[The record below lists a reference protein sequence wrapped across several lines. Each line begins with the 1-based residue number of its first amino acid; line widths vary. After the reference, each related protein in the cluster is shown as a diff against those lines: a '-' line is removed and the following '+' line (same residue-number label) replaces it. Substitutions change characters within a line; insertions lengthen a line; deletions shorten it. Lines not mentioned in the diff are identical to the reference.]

1 VTDDT
6 SGTDDT
12 SDTSDTD
19 EIPVAPHYELER
31 KPRLARTIRVL
42 ALPIVVVWLLIA
54 VGVNVFVPQLE
65 KVAEEV
71 SVPLSPTDA
80 PSVTGMKHIGE
91 KFKEYDSDN
100 LVLVTLVGDKPLGQ
114 DAHRYYDDLVTKLK
128 QDHEHVEHALN
139 FWGQRFTSSGV
150 ESYDHKAAYVQVNL
164 KGDQGGAVG
173 DKSVAAVRKIV
184 ADSKPPAGVK
194 AFVAGQGALT
204 ADTIVVGD
212 ASLAKMTIITIII
225 IAIMLMFVYRS
236 IGTVLLTMVILFV
249 GLATGRGV
257 VSLLGETGIMG
268 LSTFAVNLLT
278 ALAIAAGTD
287 YAIFMVGRYQEGR
300 ERGLDREA
308 AYYDTFAGVTKVVLG
323 SGLTIV
329 GALACLKFTR
339 LPYFSSLAFPCA
351 VGLLVVV
358 AAGVTLTPAL
368 IAFASGFGLFD
379 PKREFNYTRWR
390 RLATAIV
397 RWPAP
402 ILATSVILA
411 IVGALGL
418 MGFTPRYNDLY
429 YLPESAASVKA
440 YNAADQ
446 HFTQARLN
454 PDLLMIE
461 SDHDLRNPTDMLVLD
476 KIAGAI
482 FRVPGIERVQSITR
496 PLGPP
501 IEDGSIPFQ
510 LSVQSAPIRDNLS
523 YLKDRIGDIKKI
535 TGYLDELI
543 ALLERQY
550 KVTQDLANAADD
562 SSKTTGDTAAITDE
576 IRDHIADFDDFW
588 RPLRSYF
595 YWEKHCYD
603 IPMCLS
609 IRSLFD
615 SLDGFDQL
623 AEQFHKLT
631 KDLGD
636 TARAT
641 HELLA
646 IIPQN
651 IAVSKAIRD
660 TTLTIYSSF
669 DSLIDQFDRLT
680 DTNAV
685 MGKSFNDSRTESLF
699 YLPPE
704 IFQNSDFQFGLSLM
718 VSPDGKAAR
727 FIITHAVDPA
737 TTKGISSVDQ
747 ERQAAKEALK
757 LTSLENADI
766 YLGGTAATF
775 YDIAN
780 GAKYDLMIAGV
791 ASIVL
796 IFIIMV
802 IVTRALVAAGVIVGT
817 IVLSLGAAFGFS
829 TLIWQHLGNFQL
841 HWVATEFALIVLLAV
856 GSDYNLMLVSRIEE
870 EIGAGLKTGLIRGM
884 GVTGPVVT
892 AAGVVFAV
900 TMGTMIT
907 SDLRAIG
914 QFGTTIGIGLLF
926 DTFVVRSLIT
936 PSIMTVMGRWFW
948 WPKRVRV
955 RPASQ
960 MLRSVGPR
968 PLVRALLYQP
978 RHAVP
983 PDPQT

>member
-1 VTDDT
+1 VTDDA
-6 SGTDDT
+6 
-12 SDTSDTD
+12 SDTD
-19 EIPVAPHYELER
+19 KIPVAQRTAVER
-31 KPRLARTIRVL
+31 RPRLARSIRVL
-42 ALPIVVVWLLIA
+42 ALPIVIFWVLLA

-71 SVPLSPTDA
+71 SVPLSPSDA

-114 DAHRYYDDLVTKLK
+114 DAHRYYDDLVKRIQ

-164 KGDQGGAVG
+164 RGDQGGAVG

-184 ADSKPPAGVK
+184 ADSKPPAGVH

-257 VSLLGETGIMG
+257 VALLGDTGIMG

-308 AYYDTFAGVTKVVLG
+308 AYYDTLAGVTKVVLG

-329 GALACLKFTR
+329 GALACLHFTR

-402 ILATSVILA
+402 ILAISVILA

-418 MGFTPRYNDLY
+418 MGFNPRYNDLY
-429 YLPESAASVKA
+429 YLPDSAASVKA

-510 LSVQSAPIRDNLS
+510 LSVQSAPIRDNLN
-523 YLKDRIGDIKKI
+523 YLRARVGDIKKI
-535 TGYLDELI
+535 TGFLDTQI

-550 KVTQDLANAADD
+550 KVTQNLANAADD
-562 SSKTTGDTAAITDE
+562 SSKTTGDTAAITDD

-588 RPLRSYF
+588 RPIRSYF
-595 YWEKHCYD
+595 YWDKHCFD
-603 IPMCLS
+603 IPICLS
-609 IRSLFD
+609 LRSLFD
-615 SLDGFDQL
+615 ALDGFDQL
-623 AEQFHKLT
+623 SEQFHKLT

-646 IIPQN
+646 IIPEN

-680 DTNAV
+680 DTSAV
-685 MGKSFNDSRTESLF
+685 MGKSFNDSRVESLF

-737 TTKGISSVDQ
+737 TTEGIVSVQQ

-817 IVLSLGAAFGFS
+817 IVMSLGAAFGFS

-892 AAGVVFAV
+892 AAGVVFAA

-978 RHAVP
+978 RNAVP

>member
-1 VTDDT
+1 MTDN
-6 SGTDDT
+6 T
-12 SDTSDTD
+12 SDTE
-19 EIPVAPHYELER
+19 EIPVAQPTEVAH
-31 KPRLARTIRVL
+31 KPRIARGIRVL
-42 ALPIVVVWLLIA
+42 ALPIVVIWLLIA

-65 KVAEEV
+65 AVAEDV
-71 SVPLSPTDA
+71 SVPLSPSDA

-91 KFKEYDSDN
+91 KFNEYDSDN
-100 LVLVTLVGDKPLGQ
+100 LVLVTLVGDKPLGP
-114 DAHRYYDDLVTKLK
+114 DAHRYYDELVKKLK
-128 QDHEHVEHALN
+128 QDTKHVEHALD
-139 FWGQRFTSSGV
+139 FWGQRFTASGV
-150 ESYDHKAAYVQVNL
+150 ESYDHKSAYVQVNL
-164 KGDQGGAVG
+164 RGDQGGAVG
-173 DKSVAAVRKIV
+173 DKSVDAVRQIV
-184 ADSKPPAGVK
+184 ADSQPPPGVK
-194 AFVAGQGALT
+194 AYVAGQGALT
-204 ADTIVVGD
+204 DDTIVVGNE
-212 ASLAKMTIITIII
+212 SLFKMTIITIII
-225 IAIMLMFVYRS
+225 IAIMLAFVYRS
-236 IGTVLLTMVILFV
+236 VGTVLLTMVILFV

-257 VSLLGETGIMG
+257 VALLGSTGIMG

-329 GALACLKFTR
+329 GALACLHFTR

-351 VGLLVVV
+351 IGLLVVV

-379 PKREFNYTRWR
+379 PKRKFNYTRWR

-418 MGFTPRYNDLY
+418 SGFNPRYNDLY
-429 YLPESAASVKA
+429 YLPKSAASVQA
-440 YNAADQ
+440 YDAADK

-454 PDLLMIE
+454 PDILMIE
-461 SDHDLRNPTDMLVLD
+461 SDHDLRNTTDMLVLD

-501 IEDGSIPFQ
+501 IQDGSVPFQ
-510 LSVQSAPIRDNLS
+510 LSVQTAPIRSNLN
-523 YLKDRIGDIKKI
+523 YLKDRVADIKKI
-535 TGYLDELI
+535 TGFLDTQI
-543 ALLERQY
+543 TLLERQY
-550 KVTQDLANAADD
+550 AITKKLADAADD
-562 SSKTTGDTAAITDE
+562 SSKTTGETAAITDE
-576 IRDHIADFDDFW
+576 IRNHIADFDDFW
-588 RPLRSYF
+588 RPIRSYF

-603 IPMCLS
+603 IPICWSL
-609 IRSLFD
+609 RSLFD
-615 SLDGFDQL
+615 ALDGFDQL
-623 AEQFHKLT
+623 AEKFHALT
-631 KDLGD
+631 SDLNK
-636 TARAT
+636 TATAT
-641 HELLA
+641 RELLA
-646 IIPQN
+646 IIPEN
-651 IAVSKAIRD
+651 IAVTKAIRD
-660 TTLTIYSSF
+660 TTLNIYSTF
-669 DSLIDQFDRLT
+669 DSLVDQFDRLT

-685 MGKSFNDSRTESLF
+685 MGTSFNDSQIESLF

-704 IFQNSDFQFGLSLM
+704 IFQNPDFQLGLSLM

-737 TTKGISSVDQ
+737 TTEGIASVDK
-747 ERQAAKEALK
+747 ERNAAKEALK
-757 LTSLENADI
+757 LTSLQNADI

-780 GAKYDLMIAGV
+780 GAKYDLLIAAI

-817 IVLSLGAAFGFS
+817 IVMSLGAAFGFS
-829 TLIWQHLGNFQL
+829 TLIWQHLLNFQL

-884 GVTGPVVT
+884 GLTGPVVT
-892 AAGVVFAV
+892 AAGLVFAV
-900 TMGTMIT
+900 TMATMIT

-914 QFGTTIGIGLLF
+914 QFGTTIGLGLMF

-978 RHAVP
+978 RHPVP
-983 PDPQT
+983 SDHQT

>member
-1 VTDDT
+1 VTDNT

-12 SDTSDTD
+12 SDTDK
-19 EIPVAPHYELER
+19 IPVAQRTEVER
-31 KPRLARTIRVL
+31 KPRIARTIRVL
-42 ALPIVVVWLLIA
+42 ALPIVIFWLLLA

-71 SVPLSPTDA
+71 SVPLSPSDA

-114 DAHRYYDDLVTKLK
+114 DAHRYYDDLVKKLQ

-184 ADSKPPAGVK
+184 ADSNPPPGVK
-194 AFVAGQGALT
+194 AYVAGQGALT

-225 IAIMLMFVYRS
+225 IAIMLAFVYRS

-402 ILATSVILA
+402 ILAISVIMA

-418 MGFTPRYNDLY
+418 MGFNPRYNDLY
-429 YLPESAASVKA
+429 YLPESASSVKA

-510 LSVQSAPIRDNLS
+510 LSVQSAPIRDNLN
-523 YLKDRIGDIKKI
+523 YLKDRVGDIKKI
-535 TGYLDELI
+535 TDFLDTQI

-550 KVTQDLANAADD
+550 TVTQKLANAADD
-562 SSKTTGDTAAITDE
+562 SSKTTGETAAITDE
-576 IRDHIADFDDFW
+576 IRDNFANFDDFY
-588 RPLRSYF
+588 RPIRSYF
-595 YWEKHCYD
+595 YWDKHCFD
-603 IPMCLS
+603 IPICWS
-609 IRSLFD
+609 TRSLFD

-623 AEQFHKLT
+623 AEKFHALT
-631 KDLGD
+631 SDLNN
-636 TARAT
+636 TAAAT
-641 HELLA
+641 RELLA
-646 IIPQN
+646 IIPEN

-669 DSLIDQFDRLT
+669 NSLIDQFDRLT
-680 DTNAV
+680 DTSAV

-704 IFQNSDFQFGLSLM
+704 IFQNSDFKFGLSLM

-817 IVLSLGAAFGFS
+817 IVMSLGAAFGFS

-978 RHAVP
+978 RHEAP
-983 PDPQT
+983 PDPQA

>member
-1 VTDDT
+1 VTD
-6 SGTDDT
+6 G
-12 SDTSDTD
+12 TSDTD
-19 EIPVAPHYELER
+19 RIPVAQRSEVEH
-31 KPRLARTIRVL
+31 KPRLARSIRVL
-42 ALPIVVVWLLIA
+42 ALPIVIIWVLLA

-71 SVPLSPTDA
+71 SVPLSPSDA

-114 DAHRYYDDLVTKLK
+114 DAHRYYNDLVAKLK
-128 QDHEHVEHALN
+128 QDHDHVEHALN

-173 DKSVAAVRKIV
+173 DKSVDAVRKIV
-184 ADSKPPAGVK
+184 DDSKPPPGVK
-194 AFVAGQGALT
+194 AYVAGQGALT
-204 ADTIVVGD
+204 DDTIVVGN

-249 GLATGRGV
+249 GLAASRGV
-257 VSLLGETGIMG
+257 VALLGDTGIMG

-308 AYYDTFAGVTKVVLG
+308 AYYDMFAGVSKVVLG

-329 GALACLKFTR
+329 GALFCLKATR
-339 LPYFSSLAFPCA
+339 LPYFSSLAVPCA

-358 AAGVTLTPAL
+358 TAGVTLTPGL
-368 IAFASGFGLFD
+368 IAFAGGFGLFD

-402 ILATSVILA
+402 ILAISVILA

-418 MGFTPRYNDLY
+418 AGFNPRYNDLY
-429 YLPESAASVKA
+429 YLPDSASSVKA

-476 KIAGAI
+476 KVAGAI

-510 LSVQSAPIRDNLS
+510 LSVQSAPIRDNLN
-523 YLKDRIGDIKKI
+523 YLKARTGDIKKI
-535 TGYLDELI
+535 TGFLDTQI

-550 KVTQDLANAADD
+550 TVTQKLANAADD
-562 SSKTTGDTAAITDE
+562 SSKTTGETAAITDE
-576 IRDHIADFDDFW
+576 IRDNFANFDDFY
-588 RPLRSYF
+588 RPIRSYF
-595 YWEKHCYD
+595 YWDKHCFD
-603 IPMCLS
+603 IPICWS
-609 IRSLFD
+609 TRSLFD
-615 SLDGFDQL
+615 SLDGFDKL
-623 AEQFHKLT
+623 AEKFHALT
-631 KDLGD
+631 TDLNN
-636 TARAT
+636 TAAAT
-641 HELLA
+641 RELLA
-646 IIPQN
+646 IIPEN

-680 DTNAV
+680 DTSAV
-685 MGKSFNDSRTESLF
+685 MGKSFNNSRVESLF

-737 TTKGISSVDQ
+737 TTEGIASVPQ

-780 GAKYDLMIAGV
+780 GAKYDLLIAGV

-817 IVLSLGAAFGFS
+817 IVMSLGAAFGFS

-978 RHAVP
+978 RNTVP
-983 PDPQT
+983 PDPQP

>member
-1 VTDDT
+1 MTVDAGDP
-6 SGTDDT
+6 
-12 SDTSDTD
+12 D
-19 EIPVAPHYELER
+19 EVPVVPRTEVEH

-42 ALPIVVVWLLIA
+42 ALPIIMMWLLIA

-65 KVAEEV
+65 TVAEHV
-71 SVPLSPTDA
+71 SVPLSPADA
-80 PSVTGMKHIGE
+80 PSVTGMKHIGA

-100 LVLVTLVGDKPLGQ
+100 LVLVTLVGDKPLGE
-114 DAHRYYDDLVTKLK
+114 DAHRYYDDLVGKL
-128 QDHEHVEHALN
+128 QRDTEHVEHALN

-164 KGDQGGAVG
+164 RGDQGGAVG
-173 DKSVAAVRKIV
+173 DKSVESVRKIV
-184 ADSKPPAGVK
+184 ADSKPPPGVT
-194 AFVAGQGALT
+194 AYVAGQGALT

-212 ASLAKMTIITIII
+212 ASLAKMTLITIVI
-225 IAIMLMFVYRS
+225 IAIMLAFVYRS
-236 IGTVLLTMVILFV
+236 AGTVLLTMVILFV

-257 VSLLGETGIMG
+257 VALLGETGIMG

-287 YAIFMVGRYQEGR
+287 YAIFMVGRYQEAR
-300 ERGLDREA
+300 ERALDREA
-308 AYYDTFAGVTKVVLG
+308 AYYDTFAGVAKVVLG

-329 GALACLKFTR
+329 GALACLHFTR

-358 AAGVTLTPAL
+358 AAGVTLTPAV
-368 IAFASGFGLFD
+368 IVVASRFDLFD
-379 PKREFNYTRWR
+379 PKRKFNYTRWR

-402 ILATSVILA
+402 ILATAVILA

-418 MGFTPRYNDLY
+418 VGFNPRYNDLY
-429 YLPESAASVKA
+429 YLPHSASSIRA
-440 YNAADQ
+440 YDAADQ

-454 PDLLMIE
+454 PDILMIE
-461 SDHDLRNPTDMLVLD
+461 SDHDLRNTTDMLLLD
-476 KIAGAI
+476 RVAGAI
-482 FRVPGIERVQSITR
+482 FHVPGIEWVQSITR

-501 IEDGSIPFQ
+501 IQDGSIPFQ
-510 LSVQSAPIRDNLS
+510 LSVQSAPIRTNLT
-523 YLKDRIGDIKKI
+523 YLKDRIADIKKI
-535 TGYLDELI
+535 IGDLDTLI
-543 ALLERQY
+543 SLLQRTY
-550 KVTQDLANAADD
+550 AVTQDLANAADD
-562 SSKTTGDTAAITDE
+562 SANTAGNTAAITDE
-576 IRDHIADFDDFW
+576 IRNHLADFDDFW

-595 YWEKHCYD
+595 YWERHCYD
-603 IPMCLS
+603 IPICWSL
-609 IRSLFD
+609 RSLFD
-615 SLDGFDQL
+615 ALDGFDQL
-623 AEQFHKLT
+623 AEQFHNLAN
-631 KDLGD
+631 DLKH
-636 TARAT
+636 TAAAT
-641 HELLA
+641 HHLLE
-646 IIPQN
+646 IIPQI
-651 IAVSKAIRD
+651 IATSTAIRN
-660 TTLTIYSSF
+660 TTSTIYSTF
-669 DSLIDQFDRLT
+669 DNLIVQFDRLT

-685 MGKSFNDSRTESLF
+685 MGKSFNDSQMESLF

-704 IFQNSDFQFGLSLM
+704 VFQNPDFQLGLRLM

-737 TTKGISSVDQ
+737 TTEGISSVDQ

-757 LTSLENADI
+757 LTSLQNANI
-766 YLGGTAATF
+766 YIGGTAATF
-775 YDIAN
+775 YDIAY
-780 GAKYDLMIAGV
+780 GARYDLMIAGI

-817 IVLSLGAAFGFS
+817 IVMSLGAAFGFS
-829 TLIWQHLGNFQL
+829 TLIWQHLLHFQL

-856 GSDYNLMLVSRIEE
+856 GSDYNLMLVSRIDE

-884 GVTGPVVT
+884 GLTGPVVT
-892 AAGVVFAV
+892 AAGLVFAV
-900 TMGTMIT
+900 TMGAMIT

-914 QFGTTIGIGLLF
+914 QFGTTIAIGLLF

-936 PSIMTVMGRWFW
+936 PSIMTLMGRWFW

-968 PLVRALLYQP
+968 PLVRALLHQP
-978 RHAVP
+978 RQAAAP
-983 PDPQT
+983 K

>member
-1 VTDDT
+1 
-6 SGTDDT
+6 
-12 SDTSDTD
+12 
-19 EIPVAPHYELER
+19 
-31 KPRLARTIRVL
+31 
-42 ALPIVVVWLLIA
+42 
-54 VGVNVFVPQLE
+54 
-65 KVAEEV
+65 
-71 SVPLSPTDA
+71 
-80 PSVTGMKHIGE
+80 
-91 KFKEYDSDN
+91 
-100 LVLVTLVGDKPLGQ
+100 
-114 DAHRYYDDLVTKLK
+114 
-128 QDHEHVEHALN
+128 
-139 FWGQRFTSSGV
+139 
-150 ESYDHKAAYVQVNL
+150 
-164 KGDQGGAVG
+164 
-173 DKSVAAVRKIV
+173 
-184 ADSKPPAGVK
+184 
-194 AFVAGQGALT
+194 
-204 ADTIVVGD
+204 
-212 ASLAKMTIITIII
+212 
-225 IAIMLMFVYRS
+225 
-236 IGTVLLTMVILFV
+236 
-249 GLATGRGV
+249 
-257 VSLLGETGIMG
+257 
-268 LSTFAVNLLT
+268 
-278 ALAIAAGTD
+278 
-287 YAIFMVGRYQEGR
+287 
-300 ERGLDREA
+300 
-308 AYYDTFAGVTKVVLG
+308 
-323 SGLTIV
+323 
-329 GALACLKFTR
+329 
-339 LPYFSSLAFPCA
+339 
-351 VGLLVVV
+351 
-358 AAGVTLTPAL
+358 
-368 IAFASGFGLFD
+368 
-379 PKREFNYTRWR
+379 
-390 RLATAIV
+390 
-397 RWPAP
+397 
-402 ILATSVILA
+402 
-411 IVGALGL
+411 
-418 MGFTPRYNDLY
+418 MGFKPRYNDLY
-429 YLPESAASVKA
+429 YLPQSAASVKA

-510 LSVQSAPIRDNLS
+510 LSVQSAPIRDNLN
-523 YLKDRIGDIKKI
+523 YLKARTGDIKKI
-535 TGYLDELI
+535 TDFLDTQI

-550 KVTQDLANAADD
+550 TVTQKLANAADD
-562 SSKTTGDTAAITDE
+562 SSKTTGETAAITDE
-576 IRDHIADFDDFW
+576 IRDNFANFDDFY
-588 RPLRSYF
+588 RPIRSYF
-595 YWEKHCYD
+595 YWDKHCFD
-603 IPMCLS
+603 IPICWS
-609 IRSLFD
+609 TRSLFD

-623 AEQFHKLT
+623 AEKFHALT
-631 KDLGD
+631 SDLNN
-636 TARAT
+636 TAAAT
-641 HELLA
+641 RELLA
-646 IIPQN
+646 IIPEN

-669 DSLIDQFDRLT
+669 NSLIDQFDRLT
-680 DTNAV
+680 DTSAV

-704 IFQNSDFQFGLSLM
+704 IFQNSDFKFGLSLM

-817 IVLSLGAAFGFS
+817 IVMSLGAAFGFS

-978 RHAVP
+978 RHEAP
-983 PDPQT
+983 PDPQA

>member
-1 VTDDT
+1 VTENT
-6 SGTDDT
+6 G
-12 SDTSDTD
+12 DTD
-19 EIPVAPHYELER
+19 EIPVAQPYELER

-42 ALPIVVVWLLIA
+42 ALPIVVFWVLLA

-65 KVAEEV
+65 KVADEV
-71 SVPLSPTDA
+71 SVPLSPSDA
-80 PSVTGMKHIGE
+80 PSVTGMKHIGA

-114 DAHRYYDDLVTKLK
+114 DAHQYYDELVRELQ
-128 QDHEHVEHALN
+128 QDHKHVEHALN

-150 ESYDHKAAYVQVNL
+150 ESYDHKSAYVQVNL
-164 KGDQGGAVG
+164 RGDQGGAIG
-173 DKSVAAVRKIV
+173 DESVAAVRKLV
-184 ADSKPPAGVK
+184 ADTKPPAGVK
-194 AFVAGQGALT
+194 AYVAGQGALT
-204 ADTIVVGD
+204 ADVIVVGD
-212 ASLAKMTIITIII
+212 KSLAKMTIITIII

-249 GLATGRGV
+249 GLAAGRGV
-257 VSLLGETGIMG
+257 VALLADTGIMG

-429 YLPESAASVKA
+429 YLPQSASSVQA

-454 PDLLMIE
+454 PDLMMIE
-461 SDHDLRNPTDMLVLD
+461 SDHDLRNPRDLLVLD

-501 IEDGSIPFQ
+501 IQDGSIPFQ
-510 LSVQSAPIRDNLS
+510 LSVQTAPIRDNLN
-523 YLKDRIGDIKKI
+523 YLKARVGDIKKI
-535 TGYLDELI
+535 TGFLDTQI

-550 KVTQDLANAADD
+550 AVTQKLANAADD
-562 SSKTTGDTAAITDE
+562 SSKTTGETAAITDE

-588 RPLRSYF
+588 RPIRSYF

-603 IPMCLS
+603 VPICWSL
-609 IRSLFD
+609 RSLFD
-615 SLDGFDQL
+615 ALDGFDQL
-623 AEQFHKLT
+623 AEKFHALT
-631 KDLGD
+631 SDLTN
-636 TARAT
+636 TAAAT
-641 HELLA
+641 RELLA
-646 IIPQN
+646 IIPEN
-651 IAVSKAIRD
+651 IAVSKSIRD

-685 MGKSFNDSRTESLF
+685 MGKSFNDSQVESLF

-704 IFQNSDFQFGLSLM
+704 VFQNPDFQLGLSLM
-718 VSPDGKAAR
+718 MSPDGKAAR
-727 FIITHAVDPA
+727 FIITHTVDPA
-737 TTKGISSVDQ
+737 TTKGIASVDQ
-747 ERQAAKEALK
+747 ERQAAKEAIK

-802 IVTRALVAAGVIVGT
+802 LVTRALVAAGVIVGT

-892 AAGVVFAV
+892 AAGVVFAA

-960 MLRSVGPR
+960 MLRSLGPR
-968 PLVRALLYQP
+968 PLVRALLHQP
-978 RHAVP
+978 RHVAP

>member
-1 VTDDT
+1 VTD
-6 SGTDDT
+6 GT
-12 SDTSDTD
+12 SDADETSDTD
-19 EIPVAPHYELER
+19 KIPVAQRTEVER
-31 KPRLARTIRVL
+31 KPRMARTIRVL
-42 ALPIVVVWLLIA
+42 AFPIVVFWLLLA

-65 KVAEEV
+65 KVAEDV
-71 SVPLSPTDA
+71 SVPLSPSDA

-114 DAHRYYDDLVTKLK
+114 DAHQYYDDLVKKLQ
-128 QDHEHVEHALN
+128 QDTEHVEHALN

-173 DKSVAAVRKIV
+173 DKSVDSVRKIV
-184 ADSKPPAGVK
+184 EDSKPPPGVK
-194 AFVAGQGALT
+194 AYVAGQGALT
-204 ADTIVVGD
+204 DDTIVVGN
-212 ASLAKMTIITIII
+212 ASLALMTIITIVI

-249 GLATGRGV
+249 GLATARGV
-257 VSLLGETGIMG
+257 VALLGETGIMG

-300 ERGLDREA
+300 ERGLEREA
-308 AYYDTFAGVTKVVLG
+308 AYYDTFAGVSKVVLG

-329 GALACLKFTR
+329 GALFCLKATR

-358 AAGVTLTPAL
+358 TAGVTLTPAL
-368 IAFASGFGLFD
+368 IVVASGFGLFD

-390 RLATAIV
+390 RVATAIV

-402 ILATSVILA
+402 ILAISVILA

-418 MGFTPRYNDLY
+418 VGFNPRYNDLY
-429 YLPESAASVKA
+429 YLPESASSVKA

-461 SDHDLRNPTDMLVLD
+461 SDHDLRNTTDMLVLD
-476 KIAGAI
+476 KIASAI
-482 FRVPGIERVQSITR
+482 FHVPGIERVQSITR

-501 IEDGSIPFQ
+501 IQDGSIPFQ
-510 LSVQSAPIRDNLS
+510 LSVQTAPIRDNLN
-523 YLKDRIGDIKKI
+523 YLKDRIADIKKI
-535 TGYLDELI
+535 TGYLDTLI
-543 ALLERQY
+543 SLLERQY
-550 KVTQDLANAADD
+550 KVTQDLANATDD
-562 SSKTTGDTAAITDE
+562 SAKTTGETAAITDE
-576 IRDHIADFDDFW
+576 IRDHFADFDDFY
-588 RPLRSYF
+588 RPIRSYF
-595 YWEKHCYD
+595 YWDKHCFD
-603 IPMCLS
+603 IPICWS
-609 IRSLFD
+609 TRALFD

-623 AEQFHKLT
+623 AEKFHNLT
-631 KDLGD
+631 NDLNH
-636 TARAT
+636 TAAAT

-651 IAVSKAIRD
+651 IATSKAIRD

-669 DSLIDQFDRLT
+669 ASLIDQFDRLT

-685 MGKSFNDSRTESLF
+685 MGKSFNDSQVESLF
-699 YLPPE
+699 YVPPE
-704 IFQNSDFQFGLSLM
+704 IFENPDFKLGESLM
-718 VSPDGKAAR
+718 ISPDGKAAR

-737 TTKGISSVDQ
+737 TTEGIASVDQ
-747 ERQAAKEALK
+747 ERKAAKEALK
-757 LTSLENADI
+757 LTSLQNADI

-780 GAKYDLMIAGV
+780 GAKYDLMIAAV

-802 IVTRALVAAGVIVGT
+802 IVTRALVAAAVIVGT
-817 IVLSLGAAFGFS
+817 IVMSLGAAFGFS
-829 TLIWQHLGNFQL
+829 TLIWQHLLNFQL

-900 TMGTMIT
+900 TMATMIT

-914 QFGTTIGIGLLF
+914 QFGTTIGLGLLF
-926 DTFVVRSLIT
+926 DTFVVRSFIT

-955 RPASQ
+955 RPASL

-978 RHAVP
+978 RQAFP

>member
-1 VTDDT
+1 MTDN
-6 SGTDDT
+6 
-12 SDTSDTD
+12 TSDTD
-19 EIPVAPHYELER
+19 EIPVAQGTEVEKR
-31 KPRLARTIRVL
+31 PRLARTIRAL
-42 ALPIVVVWLLIA
+42 ALPIVVFWVLIA

-65 KVAEEV
+65 KVAEKV
-71 SVPLSPTDA
+71 SVPLSPSDA
-80 PSVTGMKHIGE
+80 PSVTGMKRIGA

-100 LVLVTLVGDKPLGQ
+100 LVLVTLVGEQPLGQ
-114 DAHRYYDDLVTKLK
+114 DAHQYYDDLVNKLR
-128 QDHEHVEHALN
+128 QDNQHVEHVLN

-164 KGDQGGAVG
+164 RGDQGGAVG
-173 DKSVAAVRKIV
+173 DESVASVRKLV
-184 ADSKPPAGVK
+184 AESKPPPGVK
-194 AFVAGQGALT
+194 AYVAGQGALT
-204 ADTIVVGD
+204 ADTIVVGN
-212 ASLAKMTIITIII
+212 ASLARMTIITIII

-236 IGTVLLTMVILFV
+236 IGTVLLTMVILFI

-257 VSLLGETGIMG
+257 VALLGEHGIVG

-300 ERGLDREA
+300 DRALDREA
-308 AYYDTFAGVTKVVLG
+308 AYYDTFAGVSKVVLG

-329 GALACLKFTR
+329 GALACLHFTR
-339 LPYFSSLAFPCA
+339 LPYFNSLAFPCA
-351 VGLLVVV
+351 IGLLVVV
-358 AAGVTLTPAL
+358 AVGVTLTPAL
-368 IAFASGFGLFD
+368 IVVASRFGVFD
-379 PKREFNYTRWR
+379 PRRQFNYTRWR

-402 ILATSVILA
+402 ILATSLILA

-418 MGFTPRYNDLY
+418 MGFNPRYNDLY
-429 YLPESAASVKA
+429 YLPQSASSVQA

-446 HFTQARLN
+446 HFTQARMN
-454 PDLLMIE
+454 PDILMIE
-461 SDHDLRNPTDMLVLD
+461 SDHDLRNPADMLVLD

-501 IEDGSIPFQ
+501 IQNGSIPFQ
-510 LSVQSAPIRDNLS
+510 LSVQSAPIRDNLN
-523 YLKDRIGDIKKI
+523 YLKDRIADIKKI
-535 TGYLDELI
+535 VGDLDTLI
-543 ALLERQY
+543 AILERTY
-550 KVTQDLANAADD
+550 DLTRQLTEATHDL
-562 SSKTTGDTAAITDE
+562 TGDTERLSATTDE
-576 IRDHIADFDDFW
+576 LRDDLADFEDFF
-588 RPLRSYF
+588 RPLRNYF
-595 YWEKHCYD
+595 QWEPHCFD
-603 IPMCLS
+603 IPICWALRQLQAS
-609 IRSLFD
+609 I
-615 SLDGFDQL
+615 DGVDQL
-623 AEQFHKLT
+623 T
-631 KDLGD
+631 DD
-636 TARAT
+636 TAALVKDTERIDKLLPQ
-641 HELLA
+641 LLA
-646 IIPQN
+646 QIPQI
-651 IAVSKAIRD
+651 IAVSKSIRN
-660 TTLTIYSSF
+660 TTLTIYSTF
-669 DSLIDQFDRLT
+669 DNLIDQFDRLT

-685 MGKSFNDSRTESLF
+685 MGKSFNDSQVESLF

-704 IFQNSDFQFGLSLM
+704 IFQNPDFLLGLSLM

-775 YDIAN
+775 NDIAD

-791 ASIVL
+791 AAIVL

-802 IVTRALVAAGVIVGT
+802 IVTRAVIAAGVIVGT
-817 IVLSLGAAFGFS
+817 IVMSLGAAFGFS
-829 TLIWQHLGNFQL
+829 TLIWQHLLEFQL

-884 GVTGPVVT
+884 GLTGPVVT
-892 AAGVVFAV
+892 AAGLVFAI
-900 TMGTMIT
+900 TMSTMIT

-960 MLRSVGPR
+960 MLRSIGPR
-968 PLVRALLYQP
+968 PLVRALLHQP
-978 RHAVP
+978 QHAVP
-983 PDPQT
+983 RDPQT

>member
-1 VTDDT
+1 MTDDT

-12 SDTSDTD
+12 SETSDTD
-19 EIPVAPHYELER
+19 KIPVPQRTEVER
-31 KPRLARTIRVL
+31 KPRIAHTIRIL
-42 ALPIVVVWLLIA
+42 ALPIVIVWVLLA

-65 KVAEEV
+65 KVAEEI

-114 DAHRYYDDLVTKLK
+114 DAHQYYDDLVKKIQARHRTRRACAEFLGAAI
-128 QDHEHVEHALN
+128 HVLGCRELRPQGRLRP
-139 FWGQRFTSSGV
+139 GQS
-150 ESYDHKAAYVQVNL
+150 Q
-164 KGDQGGAVG
+164 GDQGGAVG

-194 AFVAGQGALT
+194 AYVAGQGALT

-212 ASLAKMTIITIII
+212 ESLAKMTIITIII

-257 VSLLGETGIMG
+257 VALLGETGIMG

-278 ALAIAAGTD
+278 SLAIAAGTD

-329 GALACLKFTR
+329 GALACLRFTR
-339 LPYFSSLAFPCA
+339 LPYFNSLAFPCA

-402 ILATSVILA
+402 ILAISVILA

-429 YLPESAASVKA
+429 YLPQSAASVQA

-523 YLKDRIGDIKKI
+523 YLKARIGDIKKI
-535 TGYLDELI
+535 TELPRRPNRPTRAPVQGDPGSRERGGRQRENHGGHRGNHGRNPGPLRRFRRLLAADSQLLLLGQ
-543 ALLERQY
+543 ALLRHP
-550 KVTQDLANAADD
+550 DLLVATRAC
-562 SSKTTGDTAAITDE
+562 STPWTG
-576 IRDHIADFDDFW
+576 
-588 RPLRSYF
+588 S
-595 YWEKHCYD
+595 
-603 IPMCLS
+603 
-609 IRSLFD
+609 
-615 SLDGFDQL
+615 
-623 AEQFHKLT
+623 
-631 KDLGD
+631 
-636 TARAT
+636 
-641 HELLA
+641 
-646 IIPQN
+646 
-651 IAVSKAIRD
+651 
-660 TTLTIYSSF
+660 
-669 DSLIDQFDRLT
+669 
-680 DTNAV
+680 
-685 MGKSFNDSRTESLF
+685 
-699 YLPPE
+699 
-704 IFQNSDFQFGLSLM
+704 
-718 VSPDGKAAR
+718 
-727 FIITHAVDPA
+727 
-737 TTKGISSVDQ
+737 ISSP
-747 ERQAAKEALK
+747 R
-757 LTSLENADI
+757 S
-766 YLGGTAATF
+766 
-775 YDIAN
+775 
-780 GAKYDLMIAGV
+780 
-791 ASIVL
+791 
-796 IFIIMV
+796 
-802 IVTRALVAAGVIVGT
+802 
-817 IVLSLGAAFGFS
+817 S
-829 TLIWQHLGNFQL
+829 TLSPRTSTTRLKPRTNCWRSFRRISL
-841 HWVATEFALIVLLAV
+841 
-856 GSDYNLMLVSRIEE
+856 SRKRS
-870 EIGAGLKTGLIRGM
+870 GIR
-884 GVTGPVVT
+884 
-892 AAGVVFAV
+892 
-900 TMGTMIT
+900 
-907 SDLRAIG
+907 R
-914 QFGTTIGIGLLF
+914 
-926 DTFVVRSLIT
+926 
-936 PSIMTVMGRWFW
+936 
-948 WPKRVRV
+948 
-955 RPASQ
+955 
-960 MLRSVGPR
+960 
-968 PLVRALLYQP
+968 
-978 RHAVP
+978 
-983 PDPQT
+983 

>member
-1 VTDDT
+1 MTDDA
-6 SGTDDT
+6 G
-12 SDTSDTD
+12 DTD
-19 EIPVAPHYELER
+19 EIPVAQRTEVER

-42 ALPIVVVWLLIA
+42 ALPIVVFWLLIA

-71 SVPLSPTDA
+71 SVPLSPSDA
-80 PSVTGMKHIGE
+80 PSVTGMKRIGE
-91 KFKEYDSDN
+91 KFEEYDSDN
-100 LVLVTLVGDKPLGQ
+100 LVLVTLVGEKPLGQ
-114 DAHRYYDDLVTKLK
+114 DAHQYYDDLVKKLQ
-128 QDHEHVEHALN
+128 QDNEHVEHALN

-164 KGDQGGAVG
+164 RGDQGGAVG
-173 DKSVAAVRKIV
+173 NKSVAAVRKIV
-184 ADSKPPAGVK
+184 ADSKPPPGVK
-194 AFVAGQGALT
+194 AYVAGQGALT
-204 ADTIVVGD
+204 ADTIVVGN

-257 VSLLGETGIMG
+257 VALLGETGILG

-287 YAIFMVGRYQEGR
+287 YAIFMVGRYQEAR
-300 ERGLDREA
+300 ERALDREA
-308 AYYDTFAGVTKVVLG
+308 AYYDTFAGVSKVVLG

-329 GALACLKFTR
+329 GALACLHFTR
-339 LPYFSSLAFPCA
+339 LPYFNSLAFPCA
-351 VGLLVVV
+351 IGLLVVV

-368 IAFASGFGLFD
+368 IVVASRFGLFD
-379 PKREFNYTRWR
+379 PKRKFNYTRWR

-418 MGFTPRYNDLY
+418 MGFNPRYNDLY
-429 YLPESAASVKA
+429 YLPQSASSVQA

-501 IEDGSIPFQ
+501 IQNGSIPFQ
-510 LSVQSAPIRDNLS
+510 LSVQSAPIRDNLN
-523 YLKDRIGDIKKI
+523 YLKDRIADIKKI
-535 TGYLDELI
+535 VGDLDTLI
-543 ALLERQY
+543 AILERTY
-550 KVTQDLANAADD
+550 DLTSQLTEATHDL
-562 SSKTTGDTAAITDE
+562 TGDTERLSATTNE
-576 IRDHIADFDDFW
+576 LRDHLADFEDFF
-588 RPLRSYF
+588 RPLRNYF
-595 YWEKHCYD
+595 HWEPHCFD
-603 IPMCLS
+603 IPICWALRQLQAS
-609 IRSLFD
+609 I
-615 SLDGFDQL
+615 DGVDQL
-623 AEQFHKLT
+623 A
-631 KDLGD
+631 DD
-636 TARAT
+636 TAALVKDTERIDQLQPQ
-641 HELLA
+641 LLA
-646 IIPQN
+646 QIPQT
-651 IAVSKAIRD
+651 IAVSKSIRD
-660 TTLTIYSSF
+660 TTLTIYSTF

-685 MGKSFNDSRTESLF
+685 MGKSFNDSQVESLF

-704 IFQNSDFQFGLSLM
+704 IFQNPDFLLGLSLM

-727 FIITHAVDPA
+727 FIITHSVDPA
-737 TTKGISSVDQ
+737 TTEGISSVDQ

-757 LTSLENADI
+757 LTSLQNADI

-817 IVLSLGAAFGFS
+817 IVMSLGAAFGFS
-829 TLIWQHLGNFQL
+829 TLIWQHLLNFQL

>member
-1 VTDDT
+1 MTD
-6 SGTDDT
+6 
-12 SDTSDTD
+12 DTSDTD
-19 EIPVAPHYELER
+19 EIPVAPPAGVEH
-31 KPRLARTIRVL
+31 KPRLARTIRAL
-42 ALPIVVVWLLIA
+42 AWPIVVAWVLIA

-71 SVPLSPTDA
+71 SVPLSPSDA

-100 LVLVTLVGDKPLGQ
+100 LVLVTIVGDKPLGQ
-114 DAHRYYDDLVTKLK
+114 DAHRYYDELVEKLK
-128 QDHEHVEHALN
+128 QDSKHVEHALD
-139 FWGQRFTSSGV
+139 FWGQRFTASGV
-150 ESYDHKAAYVQVNL
+150 ESYDHKSAYVQVNL
-164 KGDQGGAVG
+164 RGDQGGAVG
-173 DKSVAAVRKIV
+173 DKSVDSVRQIV
-184 ADSKPPAGVK
+184 ADSKPPPGVK
-194 AFVAGQGALT
+194 AYVAGQGALT
-204 ADTIVVGD
+204 DDTIVVGN
-212 ASLAKMTIITIII
+212 ASLFKMTIITIII
-225 IAIMLMFVYRS
+225 IAIMLSFVYRS
-236 IGTVLLTMVILFV
+236 IGTVLLTMLILFA

-257 VSLLGETGIMG
+257 VALLGDTGIMG

-287 YAIFMVGRYQEGR
+287 YAIFMVGRYQEAR
-300 ERGLDREA
+300 ERGFDREA
-308 AYYDTFAGVTKVVLG
+308 AYYDTFAGVTKVVVG

-329 GALACLKFTR
+329 GALACLHFTR

-368 IAFASGFGLFD
+368 IVVASGFGLFD
-379 PKREFNYTRWR
+379 PKRKFNYTRWR

-418 MGFTPRYNDLY
+418 SGFNPRYNDLY
-429 YLPESAASVKA
+429 YLPKSASSIQA
-440 YNAADQ
+440 YDAADR

-501 IEDGSIPFQ
+501 IQDGSVPFQ
-510 LSVQSAPIRDNLS
+510 LSVQTAPIRSNLN
-523 YLKDRIGDIKKI
+523 YLKDRVADIKKI
-535 TGYLDELI
+535 TGFLDTQI

-550 KVTQDLANAADD
+550 AVTQRLAAAADD
-562 SSKTTGDTAAITDE
+562 SSKTTGETAAITDE

-588 RPLRSYF
+588 RPIRSYF
-595 YWEKHCYD
+595 YWERHCYD
-603 IPMCLS
+603 IPICWSL
-609 IRSLFD
+609 RSLFD
-615 SLDGFDQL
+615 ALDGFDQL
-623 AEQFHKLT
+623 AEKFHALT
-631 KDLGD
+631 GDLNN
-636 TARAT
+636 TATAT
-641 HELLA
+641 RELLA
-646 IIPQN
+646 IIPEN
-651 IAVSKAIRD
+651 IAVTKSIRD
-660 TTLTIYSSF
+660 TTLTIYSTF
-669 DSLIDQFDRLT
+669 DNLVDQFDRLT

-685 MGKSFNDSRTESLF
+685 MGKSFNDSQIESLF

-704 IFQNSDFQFGLSLM
+704 IFQNPDFQLGLRLM

-727 FIITHAVDPA
+727 FIITHSVDPA
-737 TTKGISSVDQ
+737 TTEGIASVDK
-747 ERQAAKEALK
+747 ERAAAKEALK
-757 LTSLENADI
+757 LTSLQNADI

-780 GAKYDLMIAGV
+780 GAKYDLLIAAV

-817 IVLSLGAAFGFS
+817 IVMSLGAAFGFS
-829 TLIWQHLGNFQL
+829 TLIWQHLMNFQL

-884 GVTGPVVT
+884 GLTGPVVT
-892 AAGVVFAV
+892 AAGLVFAV
-900 TMGTMIT
+900 TMATMIT

-914 QFGTTIGIGLLF
+914 QFGTTIGLGLMF

-978 RHAVP
+978 RHAAARE
-983 PDPQT
+983 PQT

>member
-1 VTDDT
+1 MTD
-6 SGTDDT
+6 
-12 SDTSDTD
+12 DTSDTD
-19 EIPVAPHYELER
+19 EIPVAEPTEEAR

-42 ALPIVVVWLLIA
+42 ALPIVVAWVLIA
-54 VGVNVFVPQLE
+54 VLVNVFVPQLE
-65 KVAEEV
+65 QVAEDV
-71 SVPLSPTDA
+71 SVPLSPSDA
-80 PSVTGMKHIGE
+80 PSVTGMKRIGD

-100 LVLVTLVGDKPLGQ
+100 LVLVTLVGDKPLGE
-114 DAHRYYDDLVTKLK
+114 DAHRYYDELVRKIQ
-128 QDHEHVEHALN
+128 QDTEHVEHALN

-150 ESYDHKAAYVQVNL
+150 ESYDHRAAYVQVNL
-164 KGDQGGAVG
+164 RGDQGGAVG
-173 DKSVAAVRKIV
+173 DKSVASVRKIV
-184 ADSKPPAGVK
+184 ADSKPPPGVK
-194 AFVAGQGALT
+194 AYVAGQGALT
-204 ADTIVVGD
+204 ADTIVVGN
-212 ASLAKMTIITIII
+212 ASLARMTIITIVI

-236 IGTVLLTMVILFV
+236 LATVLLTMVILFV

-257 VSLLGETGIMG
+257 VALLGNTGIMG

-287 YAIFMVGRYQEGR
+287 YAIFMVGRYQEAR
-300 ERGLDREA
+300 ERALDREA
-308 AYYDTFAGVTKVVLG
+308 AYYDTFAGVSKVVLG

-351 VGLLVVV
+351 IGLLVVV
-358 AAGVTLTPAL
+358 LAGVTLTPAL
-368 IAFASGFGLFD
+368 IVIASGFGLFD
-379 PKREFNYTRWR
+379 PKRKFNYTRWR

-411 IVGALGL
+411 IVGAIGL
-418 MGFTPRYNDLY
+418 MGFNPRYNDLY
-429 YLPESAASVKA
+429 YLPKSASSIQA
-440 YNAADQ
+440 YDAADQ

-454 PDLLMIE
+454 PDILMIE
-461 SDHDLRNPTDMLVLD
+461 SDHDLRNPADMLVLD
-476 KIAGAI
+476 KVAGAI

-501 IEDGSIPFQ
+501 IQNGSVPFQ

-523 YLKDRIGDIKKI
+523 YLKDRIADIKKI
-535 TGYLDELI
+535 IGDLDTLI
-543 ALLERQY
+543 SLLQRTYE
-550 KVTQDLANAADD
+550 VTQELADAADD
-562 SSKTTGDTAAITDE
+562 SARTAGNTAAITDK

-588 RPLRSYF
+588 RPIRSYF
-595 YWEKHCYD
+595 YWEKHCFD
-603 IPMCLS
+603 IPICWSL
-609 IRSLFD
+609 RSLFD
-615 SLDGFDQL
+615 ALDGFDQL
-623 AEQFHKLT
+623 ADQFHNLT
-631 KDLGD
+631 NDLNH
-636 TARAT
+636 TAAAT
-641 HELLA
+641 HQLLV
-646 IIPQN
+646 IIPQI
-651 IAVSKAIRD
+651 IATSTAIRN
-660 TTLTIYSSF
+660 TTSTIYSTF
-669 DSLIDQFDRLT
+669 DNLVDQFDRLT
-680 DTNAV
+680 DTSAV
-685 MGKSFNDSRTESLF
+685 MGKSFNESQVESLF

-704 IFQNSDFQFGLSLM
+704 IFQNPDFQLGLRLM

-727 FIITHAVDPA
+727 FIITHSVDPA
-737 TTKGISSVDQ
+737 TTEGIASVDQ
-747 ERQAAKEALK
+747 ERKAAKEALK
-757 LTSLENADI
+757 LTSLQNADI

-802 IVTRALVAAGVIVGT
+802 IVTRALAAAAVIVGT
-817 IVLSLGAAFGFS
+817 IVMSLGAAFGFS
-829 TLIWQHLGNFQL
+829 TLIWQHLLNFEL

-900 TMGTMIT
+900 TMGAMIT

-914 QFGTTIGIGLLF
+914 QFGTTIGLGLLF

-936 PSIMTVMGRWFW
+936 PSIITVMGRWFW

-960 MLRSVGPR
+960 MLRAVGPR
-968 PLVRALLYQP
+968 PLVRALLHQP
-978 RHAVP
+978 RHALPGDSP
-983 PDPQT
+983 P

>member
-1 VTDDT
+1 MTSDT
-6 SGTDDT
+6 T
-12 SDTSDTD
+12 DTSDTD
-19 EIPVAPHYELER
+19 EIPVAPRTEVER
-31 KPRLARTIRVL
+31 KPRVARTIRVL
-42 ALPIVVVWLLIA
+42 ALPIVVIWLLIA

-65 KVAEEV
+65 KVAEDV
-71 SVPLSPTDA
+71 SVPLSPSDA

-100 LVLVTLVGDKPLGQ
+100 LVLVTLVGDRPLGQ
-114 DAHRYYDDLVTKLK
+114 DAHQYYDDLVKKLK
-128 QDHEHVEHALN
+128 QDTQHVEHTLD
-139 FWGQRFTSSGV
+139 FWGQRFTASGV
-150 ESYDHKAAYVQVNL
+150 ESYDHKSAYIQVNL
-164 KGDQGGAVG
+164 RGDQGGAVG
-173 DKSVAAVRKIV
+173 DKSVDSVRKIV
-184 ADSKPPAGVK
+184 ADSKPPPGVK
-194 AFVAGQGALT
+194 AYVAGQGALT
-204 ADTIVVGD
+204 DDTIVVGN
-212 ASLAKMTIITIII
+212 ASLFKMTIITIVI

-257 VSLLGETGIMG
+257 VALLGDTGIMG

-308 AYYDTFAGVTKVVLG
+308 AYYDTFTGVTKVVLG

-329 GALACLKFTR
+329 GALACLHFTR

-351 VGLLVVV
+351 IGLLVVV

-368 IAFASGFGLFD
+368 IVFASGFGLFD
-379 PKREFNYTRWR
+379 PKRKFNYTRWR

-402 ILATSVILA
+402 ILATSVVLA

-418 MGFTPRYNDLY
+418 MGFNPRYNDLY
-429 YLPESAASVKA
+429 YLPKSASSIQA
-440 YNAADQ
+440 YTAADQ

-461 SDHDLRNPTDMLVLD
+461 SDHNLRNPTDMLVLD
-476 KIAGAI
+476 KIASAL
-482 FRVPGIERVQSITR
+482 FHVPGIERVQSITR

-501 IEDGSIPFQ
+501 IQDGSIPFQ

-523 YLKDRIGDIKKI
+523 YLKGRIADIKKI
-535 TGYLDELI
+535 TGYLDTLI
-543 ALLERQY
+543 SLLERQY

-562 SSKTTGDTAAITDE
+562 SSKTAANTAAITDE

-588 RPLRSYF
+588 RPIRAYF
-595 YWEKHCYD
+595 YWEKHCFD
-603 IPMCLS
+603 IPICWSL
-609 IRSLFD
+609 RGLFD
-615 SLDGFDQL
+615 ALDGFDKL
-623 AEQFHKLT
+623 AEQFHHLT
-631 KDLGD
+631 NDLGD
-636 TARAT
+636 TAKAT

-651 IAVSKAIRD
+651 IATSKAIRD

-669 DSLIDQFDRLT
+669 DSLIDQFDKLT
-680 DTNAV
+680 DTSAV
-685 MGKSFNDSRTESLF
+685 MGKSFNDSQVESLF

-704 IFQNSDFQFGLSLM
+704 IFQNPDFQLGLSLM

-737 TTKGISSVDQ
+737 TTEGISSVAQ
-747 ERQAAKEALK
+747 ERQATKEALK
-757 LTSLENADI
+757 LTSLQNADI

-802 IVTRALVAAGVIVGT
+802 IVTRALVAASVIVGT
-817 IVLSLGAAFGFS
+817 IVMSLGAAFGLS
-829 TLIWQHLGNFQL
+829 TLIWQHLLNFQL

-892 AAGVVFAV
+892 AAGLVFAV
-900 TMGTMIT
+900 TMATMIT

-978 RHAVP
+978 RHADP
-983 PDPQT
+983 LDPQT

>member
-1 VTDDT
+1 
-6 SGTDDT
+6 
-12 SDTSDTD
+12 
-19 EIPVAPHYELER
+19 
-31 KPRLARTIRVL
+31 
-42 ALPIVVVWLLIA
+42 
-54 VGVNVFVPQLE
+54 
-65 KVAEEV
+65 
-71 SVPLSPTDA
+71 
-80 PSVTGMKHIGE
+80 
-91 KFKEYDSDN
+91 
-100 LVLVTLVGDKPLGQ
+100 
-114 DAHRYYDDLVTKLK
+114 
-128 QDHEHVEHALN
+128 
-139 FWGQRFTSSGV
+139 
-150 ESYDHKAAYVQVNL
+150 
-164 KGDQGGAVG
+164 
-173 DKSVAAVRKIV
+173 
-184 ADSKPPAGVK
+184 
-194 AFVAGQGALT
+194 
-204 ADTIVVGD
+204 
-212 ASLAKMTIITIII
+212 
-225 IAIMLMFVYRS
+225 
-236 IGTVLLTMVILFV
+236 
-249 GLATGRGV
+249 
-257 VSLLGETGIMG
+257 
-268 LSTFAVNLLT
+268 
-278 ALAIAAGTD
+278 
-287 YAIFMVGRYQEGR
+287 
-300 ERGLDREA
+300 
-308 AYYDTFAGVTKVVLG
+308 
-323 SGLTIV
+323 
-329 GALACLKFTR
+329 
-339 LPYFSSLAFPCA
+339 
-351 VGLLVVV
+351 
-358 AAGVTLTPAL
+358 
-368 IAFASGFGLFD
+368 
-379 PKREFNYTRWR
+379 
-390 RLATAIV
+390 
-397 RWPAP
+397 
-402 ILATSVILA
+402 
-411 IVGALGL
+411 
-418 MGFTPRYNDLY
+418 
-429 YLPESAASVKA
+429 VKA
-440 YNAADQ
+440 YNAADR
-446 HFTQARLN
+446 HVTQARLN

-523 YLKDRIGDIKKI
+523 YLKARIGDIKKI
-535 TGYLDELI
+535 TGYLDDQI
-543 ALLERQY
+543 VLLERQY

-562 SSKTTGDTAAITDE
+562 SAKTTADTAAITDK
-576 IRDHIADFDDFW
+576 IRDHFADFDDFW
-588 RPLRSYF
+588 RPIRSYF
-595 YWEKHCYD
+595 YWDKHCFD
-603 IPMCLS
+603 IPICWSL
-609 IRSLFD
+609 RSLFD

-623 AEQFHKLT
+623 AEQFHNLT
-631 KDLGD
+631 KDLND
-636 TARAT
+636 TAKAT

-737 TTKGISSVDQ
+737 TVKGIASVDQ

-766 YLGGTAATF
+766 YLGGTAATY

-780 GAKYDLMIAGV
+780 GAKYDLMIAAV

-817 IVLSLGAAFGFS
+817 IVMSLGAAFGFS

-978 RHAVP
+978 RHEGP

>member
-1 VTDDT
+1 VTD
-6 SGTDDT
+6 G
-12 SDTSDTD
+12 TSDTD
-19 EIPVAPHYELER
+19 QIPVAHQRSEVEH
-31 KPRLARTIRVL
+31 KPRIARTIRAL
-42 ALPIVVVWLLIA
+42 ALPIVIIWVLLA

-65 KVAEEV
+65 KVAEEI
-71 SVPLSPTDA
+71 SVPLSPSDA

-100 LVLVTLVGDKPLGQ
+100 LVLVTLVGDKPLGP
-114 DAHRYYDDLVTKLK
+114 DAHKFYDELVKK
-128 QDHEHVEHALN
+128 IQADHEHVEHALN

-164 KGDQGGAVG
+164 KGDQGGAEG

-212 ASLAKMTIITIII
+212 ASLAKITLITVVI
-225 IAIMLMFVYRS
+225 IALMLMFVYRS

-278 ALAIAAGTD
+278 SLAIAAGTD

-308 AYYDTFAGVTKVVLG
+308 AYYDMFTGVSKVVLG

-368 IAFASGFGLFD
+368 IVFASGFGLFD

-402 ILATSVILA
+402 ILAISVIMAL
-411 IVGALGL
+411 VGALGL
-418 MGFTPRYNDLY
+418 AGFTPRYNDLY
-429 YLPESAASVKA
+429 YLPHSAQSVQA
-440 YNAADQ
+440 YDAADQ

-461 SDHDLRNPTDMLVLD
+461 SDHDLRNPRDMLVLD
-476 KIAGAI
+476 KVAGAI

-523 YLKDRIGDIKKI
+523 YLKARTGDIKKI
-535 TGYLDELI
+535 TEFLDTQI

-550 KVTQDLANAADD
+550 AITQKLANAADD
-562 SSKTTGDTAAITDE
+562 SSKTTGETAAITDE
-576 IRDHIADFDDFW
+576 IRDNFANFDDFY
-588 RPLRSYF
+588 RPIRSYF
-595 YWEKHCYD
+595 YWDKHCFD
-603 IPMCLS
+603 IPICWS
-609 IRSLFD
+609 TRALFD
-615 SLDGFDQL
+615 SLDGFDKL
-623 AEQFHKLT
+623 AEKFHALT
-631 KDLGD
+631 TDLND
-636 TARAT
+636 TAAAT
-641 HELLA
+641 RELLA
-646 IIPQN
+646 IIPEN

-669 DSLIDQFDRLT
+669 NSLIDQFDRLT

-685 MGKSFNDSRTESLF
+685 MGKSFNDARVESLF

-737 TTKGISSVDQ
+737 TAEGIKSVDQ
-747 ERQAAKEALK
+747 ERNAAKEALK

-775 YDIAN
+775 NDIAT
-780 GAKYDLMIAGV
+780 GAWYDLLIAAV

-829 TLIWQHLGNFQL
+829 TLIWQHLGHFQL

-870 EIGAGLKTGLIRGM
+870 EIGAGLNTGLIRGV
-884 GVTGPVVT
+884 GVTGPVVS

-900 TMGTMIT
+900 TMAAMLS

-914 QFGTTIGIGLLF
+914 QFGSTIGIGLLF
-926 DTFVVRSLIT
+926 DTFVVRTLIT
-936 PSIMTVMGRWFW
+936 PSIMTLMGRWFW

-978 RHAVP
+978 RNTVP
-983 PDPQT
+983 PDPITPVGSGPHP

>member
-1 VTDDT
+1 MTDET
-6 SGTDDT
+6 SGT
-12 SDTSDTD
+12 SDTE

-31 KPRLARTIRVL
+31 RPRLARTIRVL
-42 ALPIVVVWLLIA
+42 ALPIIVIWVLLA

-65 KVAEEV
+65 KVAEEI
-71 SVPLSPTDA
+71 SVPLSPSDA

-100 LVLVTLVGDKPLGQ
+100 LVLVTLVGDKPLGA
-114 DAHRYYDDLVTKLK
+114 DAHKFYDELVTKI
-128 QDHEHVEHALN
+128 QADHEHVEHALN

-173 DKSVAAVRKIV
+173 DESVAAVRKIV
-184 ADSKPPAGVK
+184 ADAKPPAGVQ
-194 AFVAGQGALT
+194 AYVAGQGALT
-204 ADTIVVGD
+204 ADVIVVGD
-212 ASLAKMTIITIII
+212 KSLAKITIITVIV

-249 GLATGRGV
+249 GLAAGRGV
-257 VSLLGETGIMG
+257 VSLLGEIGIMG

-278 ALAIAAGTD
+278 SLAIAAGTD

-308 AYYDTFAGVTKVVLG
+308 AYYDTFAGVSKVVLG

-368 IAFASGFGLFD
+368 IAFASHFGLFD

-402 ILATSVILA
+402 ILATAVLLA

-418 MGFTPRYNDLY
+418 AGFTPRYNDLY
-429 YLPESAASVKA
+429 YLPHSAASVQA
-440 YNAADQ
+440 YDAADR

-461 SDHDLRNPTDMLVLD
+461 SDHDLRNPRDMLVLD
-476 KIAGAI
+476 KVAGAI

-510 LSVQSAPIRDNLS
+510 LSVQSAPIRSNLN

-535 TGYLDELI
+535 TGYLDDLI
-543 ALLERQY
+543 ALLVRQY
-550 KVTQDLANAADD
+550 AVTQKLANAADD
-562 SSKTTGDTAAITDE
+562 SAKTTAETAAITDE
-576 IRDHIADFDDFW
+576 IRDNFANFDDFY
-588 RPLRSYF
+588 RPIRSYF
-595 YWEKHCYD
+595 YWDKHCFD
-603 IPMCLS
+603 IPICWS
-609 IRSLFD
+609 TRSLFD

-623 AEQFHKLT
+623 AEKFHALT
-631 KDLGD
+631 GDLND
-636 TARAT
+636 TAKAT

-685 MGKSFNDSRTESLF
+685 MGKSFNDARVESLF
-699 YLPPE
+699 Y
-704 IFQNSDFQFGLSLM
+704 
-718 VSPDGKAAR
+718 
-727 FIITHAVDPA
+727 
-737 TTKGISSVDQ
+737 
-747 ERQAAKEALK
+747 
-757 LTSLENADI
+757 
-766 YLGGTAATF
+766 
-775 YDIAN
+775 
-780 GAKYDLMIAGV
+780 
-791 ASIVL
+791 
-796 IFIIMV
+796 
-802 IVTRALVAAGVIVGT
+802 
-817 IVLSLGAAFGFS
+817 
-829 TLIWQHLGNFQL
+829 
-841 HWVATEFALIVLLAV
+841 
-856 GSDYNLMLVSRIEE
+856 
-870 EIGAGLKTGLIRGM
+870 
-884 GVTGPVVT
+884 
-892 AAGVVFAV
+892 
-900 TMGTMIT
+900 
-907 SDLRAIG
+907 
-914 QFGTTIGIGLLF
+914 
-926 DTFVVRSLIT
+926 
-936 PSIMTVMGRWFW
+936 
-948 WPKRVRV
+948 
-955 RPASQ
+955 
-960 MLRSVGPR
+960 
-968 PLVRALLYQP
+968 
-978 RHAVP
+978 
-983 PDPQT
+983 

>member
-1 VTDDT
+1 VSDDA
-6 SGTDDT
+6 
-12 SDTSDTD
+12 SDTD
-19 EIPVAPHYELER
+19 EIPVAQRTEVER
-31 KPRLARTIRVL
+31 KPLMARAIRIL
-42 ALPIVVVWLLIA
+42 ALPIIVFWLLIA

-65 KVAEEV
+65 AVAEDV
-71 SVPLSPTDA
+71 SVPLSPSDA

-100 LVLVTLVGDKPLGQ
+100 LVLVTLVGEKPLGE
-114 DAHRYYDDLVTKLK
+114 DAHQYYDDLVKKLK
-128 QDHEHVEHALN
+128 QDTQHVEHALN

-164 KGDQGGAVG
+164 RGDQGGAVG
-173 DKSVAAVRKIV
+173 DKSVDAVRKIV
-184 ADSKPPAGVK
+184 ADSKPPPGVK
-194 AFVAGQGALT
+194 AYVAGQGALT
-204 ADTIVVGD
+204 DDTIVVGN
-212 ASLAKMTIITIII
+212 ASLFKMTIITVII

-257 VSLLGETGIMG
+257 VALLGETGIMG

-329 GALACLKFTR
+329 GALACLHFTR

-351 VGLLVVV
+351 IGLLVVV

-368 IAFASGFGLFD
+368 IVFASGFGLFD
-379 PKREFNYTRWR
+379 PKRKFNYTRWR

-418 MGFTPRYNDLY
+418 MGFNPRYNDLY
-429 YLPESAASVKA
+429 YLPTSASSVQA

-501 IEDGSIPFQ
+501 IQDGSIPFQ
-510 LSVQSAPIRDNLS
+510 LSVQSAPIRDNLN
-523 YLKDRIGDIKKI
+523 YLRARVGDIKKI
-535 TGYLDELI
+535 TGFLDTQI

-550 KVTQDLANAADD
+550 KVTQELANAADD
-562 SSKTTGDTAAITDE
+562 SSKTTGETAAITDE

-588 RPLRSYF
+588 RPIRSYF

-603 IPMCLS
+603 IPMCWSL
-609 IRSLFD
+609 RSLFD
-615 SLDGFDQL
+615 ALDGFDQL
-623 AEQFHKLT
+623 AEHFHTLT
-631 KDLGD
+631 KDLSD
-636 TARAT
+636 TARST
-641 HELLA
+641 RELLA
-646 IIPQN
+646 IIPEN
-651 IAVSKAIRD
+651 IAVSKSIRD
-660 TTLTIYSSF
+660 TTLTIYSTF

-685 MGKSFNDSRTESLF
+685 MGKSFNDSQVESLF

-704 IFQNSDFQFGLSLM
+704 IFQNSDFRLGLSLM

-737 TTKGISSVDQ
+737 TTEGIASVNQ

-757 LTSLENADI
+757 LTSLQNADI

-817 IVLSLGAAFGFS
+817 IVMSLGAAFGFS
-829 TLIWQHLGNFQL
+829 TLIWQHLLNFQL

-892 AAGVVFAV
+892 AAGVVFAA

-960 MLRSVGPR
+960 MLRSIGPR

-983 PDPQT
+983 PDAQT

>member
-1 VTDDT
+1 VTD
-6 SGTDDT
+6 G
-12 SDTSDTD
+12 TSDTD
-19 EIPVAPHYELER
+19 RIPVAQRSEVEH
-31 KPRLARTIRVL
+31 KPRLARSIRAL
-42 ALPIVVVWLLIA
+42 ALPIVVIWVLLA

-71 SVPLSPTDA
+71 SVPLSPSDA
-80 PSVTGMKHIGE
+80 PSVTGMKHIGD

-114 DAHRYYDDLVTKLK
+114 DAHRYYDDLVAKLK
-128 QDHEHVEHALN
+128 QDKDHVEHALN

-173 DKSVAAVRKIV
+173 DKSVDSVRKIV
-184 ADSKPPAGVK
+184 DDSKPPPGVK
-194 AFVAGQGALT
+194 AYVAGQGALT
-204 ADTIVVGD
+204 DDTIVVGN
-212 ASLAKMTIITIII
+212 ASLAKMTIITVII

-236 IGTVLLTMVILFV
+236 IGTMLLTMVILFV
-249 GLATGRGV
+249 GLAASRGV
-257 VSLLGETGIMG
+257 VALLGDTGIMG

-308 AYYDTFAGVTKVVLG
+308 AYYDMFAGVSKVVLG

-329 GALACLKFTR
+329 GALFCLKATR
-339 LPYFSSLAFPCA
+339 LPYFSSLAVPCA

-358 AAGVTLTPAL
+358 TAGVTLTPAL

-402 ILATSVILA
+402 ILAISVIMA

-418 MGFTPRYNDLY
+418 AGFTPRYNDLY
-429 YLPESAASVKA
+429 YLPDSASSVKA

-523 YLKDRIGDIKKI
+523 YLKARVADIKKI
-535 TGYLDELI
+535 TGFLDTQI
-543 ALLERQY
+543 DLLERQY
-550 KVTQDLANAADD
+550 KITQDLANAADD
-562 SSKTTGDTAAITDE
+562 SGKTAAKTAAITDD
-576 IRDHIADFDDFW
+576 IRDNIANFDDFY
-588 RPLRSYF
+588 RPIRSYF
-595 YWEKHCYD
+595 YFEKHCYD
-603 IPMCLS
+603 IPICIAM
-609 IRSLFD
+609 RSLFD
-615 SLDGFDQL
+615 SLDGIDQL
-623 AEQFHKLT
+623 SEQIHNLANDLT
-631 KDLGD
+631 H
-636 TARAT
+636 TADST
-641 HELLA
+641 HQLLA
-646 IIPQN
+646 IIPEN

-685 MGKSFNDSRTESLF
+685 MGKSFNDSRVESLF

-737 TTKGISSVDQ
+737 TTPGIASVPQ

-817 IVLSLGAAFGFS
+817 IVMSLGAAFGFS
-829 TLIWQHLGNFQL
+829 TLIWQHLANFQL

-978 RHAVP
+978 RHEAP